1 MLADDAAPEEAV
13 RAAAAAFEIAQEEA
27 QRSIADGDAEVAD
40 KGVWTDPQDVGAGK
54 ESRKEEAPR
63 EPQVGS
69 ESLDLEGG
77 NSVASSHPLPEQ
89 Q

>member
-27 QRSIADGDAEVAD
+27 QRSIADADAEVAD

-54 ESRKEEAPR
+54 GSR

-69 ESLDLEGG
+69 QSLDLEGG